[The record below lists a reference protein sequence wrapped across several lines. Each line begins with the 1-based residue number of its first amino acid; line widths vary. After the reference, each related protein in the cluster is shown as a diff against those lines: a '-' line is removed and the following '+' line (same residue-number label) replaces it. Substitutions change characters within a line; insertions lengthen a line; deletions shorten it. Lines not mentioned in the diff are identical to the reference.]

1 MMVERSLK
9 YVDERLGTASLAR
22 KTLRK
27 VFPDH
32 WSFLLGEIAL
42 FALVV
47 LVFTGT
53 FLTFFYTP
61 SVKEVVY
68 QGPYTPLQ
76 GTEVSAAFNSVLR
89 LSFEVRAGLLM
100 RQTHTGP
107 PWCSWPPSSSTCAGC
122 SSPAPSAGPARST
135 G

>member
-1 MMVERSLK
+1 MSMVMERSLK
-9 YVDERLGTASLAR
+9 YLDERLGTASLAR
-22 KTLRK
+22 NTLRK

-47 LVFTGT
+47 LIFTGT

-61 SVKEVVY
+61 SIKEVVY
-68 QGPYTPLQ
+68 DGPYAPLQ
-76 GTEVSAAFNSVLR
+76 GTHVSAAYDSVLR

-100 RQTHTGP
+100 RQTHH
-107 PWCSWPPSSSTCAGC
+107 
-122 SSPAPSAGPARST
+122 
-135 G
+135 

>member
-9 YVDERLGTASLAR
+9 YLDERLGTASLAR

-47 LVFTGT
+47 LIFTGT

-61 SVKEVVY
+61 SVQEVVY
-68 QGPYTPLQ
+68 NGPYKPLQ
-76 GTEVSAAFNSVLR
+76 GAEVSAAYNSVLR
-89 LSFEVRAGLLM
+89 LRRGRPGGACRG
-100 RQTHTGP
+100 R
-107 PWCSWPPSSSTCAGC
+107 
-122 SSPAPSAGPARST
+122 R
-135 G
+135 